1 MIFCDEL
8 RNKLNQEPSSYVDYN
23 KFQTILCI
31 VLNKH
36 TPIKNKYLRANDSP
50 FITKDLRKLIMNRS
64 RFKNVYIKNKTA
76 ENWENYRKLRNE
88 CVKMTKK
95 AKKEYFNNINI
106 KSLNDN
112 KRFWKII
119 KPNFTNKNKTQ
130 KIILVEN
137 KEIIKENK
145 EIAEIFNNYFVN
157 IVKDLNIPE
166 INHSKLSEN
175 SSNIDT
181 EPIDIIIQ
189 NFSDHLSILKI
200 KENINQIEIFSFKL
214 INEMDIETEIKA
226 LNSKKAPGV
235 DGIPVNILKE
245 TIDILKY
252 PLAQLFNVS
261 IENQIFPNDLKY
273 ANVIPI
279 F

>member
-1 MIFCDEL
+1 MTFCHSYDFLNLVKENTCFKGPPKCYDLILTNCKNYFQNTEVITTGFSDFHKMTVTILKTEYIKAEPIQIVYRNYNKYNPMIFCDEL

-23 KFQTILCI
+23 KFQTILYS

-36 TPIKNKYLRANDSP
+36 APIKNKYLRANDSP

-76 ENWENYRKLRNE
+76 ENRENYRKLRNE

-130 KIILVEN
+130 KMILVEN
-137 KEIIKENK
+137 MEIIKENK

-157 IVKDLNIPE
+157 IVK
-166 INHSKLSEN
+166 K
-175 SSNIDT
+175 
-181 EPIDIIIQ
+181 
-189 NFSDHLSILKI
+189 
-200 KENINQIEIFSFKL
+200 
-214 INEMDIETEIKA
+214 
-226 LNSKKAPGV
+226 
-235 DGIPVNILKE
+235 
-245 TIDILKY
+245 
-252 PLAQLFNVS
+252 
-261 IENQIFPNDLKY
+261 
-273 ANVIPI
+273 
-279 F
+279 